1 MNEPNKLTYMRIH
14 ESKLWG
20 GQLLVMT
27 HAWMMDLTQRKQNS
41 YKKGEIVPNT
51 FVTYDSVE
59 NNATNI
65 TFLILNGNIM
75 PMYVFYVLGL
85 LLNM

>member
-1 MNEPNKLTYMRIH
+1 MRIH

-27 HAWMMDLTQRKQNS
+27 RAWMMDLTQPKQNS
-41 YKKGEIVPNT
+41 YKKGEIMPSKC
-51 FVTYDSVE
+51 VTYDSIE

-65 TFLILNGNIM
+65 TFLILNSNIL
-75 PMYVFYVLGL
+75 PMYVFYVLWL